1 MAESKYSGSA
11 DDPFP
16 LILDAHVGG
25 HINREEQWALFQE
38 FFPEAVAAAEGKS
51 ASSAKPPTRTIAAA
65 LIRTGRRHAADELD
79 TFLDGVN
86 GDSVNVAA
94 VRSVAARLRRTSA

>member
-11 DDPFP
+11 DDAFP

-51 ASSAKPPTRTIAAA
+51 ASSPKPQTRTIAAA
-65 LIRTGRRHAADELD
+65 LIGTGRRHAADELD
-79 TFLDGVN
+79 AFLDQIKGETA
-86 GDSVNVAA
+86 NVAA
-94 VRSVAARLRRTSA
+94 LRSVAARLRRTSA